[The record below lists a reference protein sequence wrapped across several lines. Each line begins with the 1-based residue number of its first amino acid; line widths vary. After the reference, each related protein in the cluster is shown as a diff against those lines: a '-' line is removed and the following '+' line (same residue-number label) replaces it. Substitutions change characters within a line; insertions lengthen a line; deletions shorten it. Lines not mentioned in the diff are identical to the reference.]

1 MRKRDLKNKD
11 AVQAAVRQ
19 VAEEYLR
26 DPNITSV
33 GVGYRVKD
41 GKQTNALTLQFTV
54 GTKFAPEALE
64 AAPTRPIPERIT
76 ANGITFDT
84 DVLERDF
91 EPHPV
96 AVAIE
101 AKSDRKRRVDPMAPG
116 VSIANVHVTAGTF
129 GCLVREN
136 GSGQTRV
143 LSNWHV
149 LHGPDGRLGDTIVQP
164 GPYDDNRVAANGC
177 GRLVRSFLGLAGDC
191 AIATI
196 AERRAIETILEL
208 GVPVRRLGDPE
219 LGDRVVKS
227 GRTTAVT
234 YGRVTRIHTI
244 TSVDYESAG
253 THQIGGFEIGPD
265 EDHPAPNAEISMGG
279 DSGSA
284 WLATDES
291 GAAQD
296 MMLGLHFAGE
306 TNQPAEY
313 ALACYASSVFEKLEI
328 SPLQDAD
335 VEGLE
340 AAVVAGLGY
349 DRAFLPG
356 HVVPVPEPADPSV
369 EDDYAPT
376 MAGEVVRPYT
386 HFSLAMSAARRFCR
400 WVAWNVDGTGL
411 RHLSRNGIDFVR
423 DPAYAARH
431 QVGDEL
437 YAHNQLDRGHIAR
450 RADLLWGPPD
460 EADQANVDSFF
471 FTNITPQLADFNQSR
486 QHGLWGELEDAIYDD
501 VDVDDLRISVF
512 GGPIFKDTDFAY
524 RHVLVPRS
532 FWKLIAYVEGGTLRA
547 SAFVLTQDDLEAQ
560 LESLGLEEFKLYQ
573 VTTADLTART
583 QLSFGALAQADTMK
597 AAPEAGGPPPVRRI
611 EARADIVIR

>member
-1 MRKRDLKNKD
+1 MRKRDLKNTD

-33 GVGYRVKD
+33 GVGYKVKD
-41 GKQTNALTLQFTV
+41 GRQTNALALQFTV

-64 AAPTRPIPERIT
+64 AAPTRPIPEKIT

-101 AKSDRKRRVDPMAPG
+101 TKSDRKRRDDPMAPG
-116 VSIANVHVTAGTF
+116 VSIANVHVTAGTL

-149 LHGPDGRLGDTIVQP
+149 LHGPEGEVGDTIVQP
-164 GPYDDNRVAANGC
+164 GPYDDNRVVANAC

-191 AIATI
+191 AIASI
-196 AERRAIETILEL
+196 AGRRAIETILEL
-208 GVPVRRLGDPE
+208 DVPVRRIGDPE

-244 TSVDYESAG
+244 TSLDYESAG

-265 EDHPAPNAEISMGG
+265 DDHRAANGEISMGG

-284 WLATDES
+284 WLATDDAGSAE
-291 GAAQD
+291 D

-306 TNQPAEY
+306 TNEPAEY
-313 ALACYASSVFEKLEI
+313 ALACYASAVFKKLEI
-328 SPLQDAD
+328 SPLQDVD
-335 VEGLE
+335 IEGLE
-340 AAVVAGLGY
+340 GAVIAGAGY
-349 DRAFLPG
+349 DRGFLPG
-356 HVVPVPEPADPSV
+356 RVIDVPEAADASV
-369 EDDYAPT
+369 EADYAQT
-376 MAGEVVRPYT
+376 TSGEVIRPYT

-411 RHLSRNGIDFVR
+411 RQLSRTGIDFVR
-423 DPAYAARH
+423 DPAYPAKY
-431 QVGDEL
+431 QVGDDL

-450 RADLLWGPPD
+450 RADLLWGLPD
-460 EADQANVDSFF
+460 EARQANVDSFF
-471 FTNITPQLADFNQSR
+471 FTNITPQLAGFNQSR
-486 QHGLWGELEDAIYDD
+486 QHGLWGELEDAIYED

-524 RHVLVPRS
+524 RNVLVPRS
-532 FWKLIAYVEGGTLRA
+532 FWKLIAYVEAGNLNA
-547 SAFVLTQDDLEAQ
+547 KAFVLTQDDLEAQ
-560 LESLGLEEFKLYQ
+560 LESLGLEQFKLYQ
-573 VTTADLTART
+573 VTVADLTART
-583 QLSFGALAQADTMK
+583 QLSFGALAQADTMG
-597 AAPEAGGPPPVRRI
+597 AAPEAVGPPPVRRI
-611 EARADIVIR
+611 DSRADIVAP